1 MYLSIKSLNNK
12 IKSIEEKYFLIEK
25 EISELRNSLISL
37 ANFED
42 LTTRIQGVIKD
53 QKELKKKLNW
63 FCTNYPK
70 NREIKSGTF
79 EGILRERSDEIENKV
94 SSVLI
99 ELKKLEDVYKGNLFS
114 EEDDISSNFRV
125 IKLEREQQNE
135 SILKILSNFQS
146 IY

>member
-63 FCTNYPK
+63 FCENYPK

-94 SSVLI
+94 SSFLI

-125 IKLEREQQNE
+125 IKLEREQQNQ

-146 IY
+146 MY

>member
-63 FCTNYPK
+63 FCENYPK

-125 IKLEREQQNE
+125 IKLEREQQNQ

-146 IY
+146 MY